1 MTGNSCLIRICG
13 RILEGVVFFCKK
25 LYFKTSSRLIRKMC
39 LCYLKFFEEIF
50 KIIYLPNKPN
60 RSMYFMPGTDMI
72 PVGHPAEGRSG
83 ENAGGGTYK
92 SATQTRL
99 V

>member
-1 MTGNSCLIRICG
+1 
-13 RILEGVVFFCKK
+13 
-25 LYFKTSSRLIRKMC
+25 MC

-60 RSMYFMPGTDMI
+60 RSMYFMTGTDMI

-83 ENAGGGTYK
+83 ENTGGGTYK
-92 SATQTRL
+92 SATQMRL